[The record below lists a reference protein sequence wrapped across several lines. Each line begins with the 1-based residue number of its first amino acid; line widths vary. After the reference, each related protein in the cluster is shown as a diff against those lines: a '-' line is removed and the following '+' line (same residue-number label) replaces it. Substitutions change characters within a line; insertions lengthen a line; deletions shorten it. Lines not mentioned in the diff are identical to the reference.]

1 MNKKTNKGFTLMETV
16 VALGIAAVAL
26 SFFVAAFAPASLGIK
41 KAGSVQEAKLLAS
54 ALEAELNTFRQ
65 GSQDS
70 AYGSSFE
77 KAFNWIQFDSSNL
90 TGDYIIAFRYRAD
103 ATLAATDGVIPGYTG
118 SFTNSLAQP
127 MVIQNRVTTRDYAT
141 GNGTPTNSNA
151 AALPIDSIEGD
162 LFIVEL
168 TQLVHD
174 NTGATTVLNVS
185 ADTTSVQSVD
195 DATGN
200 LAPVTVF
207 NNFLEPTLLVEAKF
221 YKLESNSSRFLQ
233 NLTAAQ
239 FAASQLVYTTKFG
252 IMR

>member
-77 KAFNWIQFDSSNL
+77 KAFNWIQFDNDNL
-90 TGDYIIAFRYRAD
+90 TGDFIVAFRYRAN
-103 ATLAATDGVIPGYTG
+103 ATDAAIDGVMPGYTD

-141 GNGTPTNSNA
+141 NSGTQSNSHDD
-151 AALPIDSIEGD
+151 ALPIDSIEGD
-162 LFIVEL
+162 LFLVEL
-168 TQLVHD
+168 SQLVHD
-174 NTGATTVLNVS
+174 NTGGTTVLNVS
-185 ADTTSVQSVD
+185 TNTATVQSVD

-200 LAPVTVF
+200 LATVAAF
-207 NNFLEPTLLVEAKF
+207 NNYLEPTLLVEAKF
-221 YKLESNSSRFLQ
+221 YKLESNSTRFLE
-233 NLTAAQ
+233 NLTATQ
-239 FAASQLVYTTKFG
+239 LEASQLVYTTKFG